1 MTRMNLLVLLA
12 GIVPVLLTPT
22 LALAVDTPRETA
34 ASPDDEAQEP
44 GKSTTK
50 RAPRRPAR
58 ALRFG
63 AENVL
68 AEFGVVTGP
77 SAVNNVGTLRASP
90 YVQWQPDR
98 QWELRLGLMADGQ
111 AQTGSPEFT
120 RWRGDVAETY
130 VRWRGGDTR
139 VTVGAQNILWGR
151 VDGVPVIDRVSRVDL
166 TRLLLDD
173 LPERRRA
180 QWALRWEQN
189 WDELKLDTVVLP
201 AFRGAELP
209 PLESIWSPLNRSTG
223 RVFGVPA
230 QPTLAALTR
239 NAEVRQDDG
248 GYGGAAVRLTRTGEP
263 FDLGVTLGRTRQSLP
278 YYVADFRAATLTAVH
293 PFVSFAA
300 VDGEVVWAGATWRTE
315 LALSRGVPMTS
326 NMASRVDATVM
337 EWVGAVEFFPGGK
350 STRVNLQLQAR
361 RAKTDEPV
369 LELRRYVGLNGEI
382 ETTFAQ
388 AGWKLGL
395 QFASGLSV
403 HDLYLGPK
411 LTYTGWE
418 PHEVYLAVHQFKGNE
433 RTLGGFYADH
443 DLVALGWKTRF

>member
-1 MTRMNLLVLLA
+1 MTRLKLMTSLAWTVLA
-12 GIVPVLLTPT
+12 ALTPM
-22 LALAVDTPRETA
+22 A
-34 ASPDDEAQEP
+34 ASGADAVPDAAQASDDDAP
-44 GKSTTK
+44 APAKSKTK
-50 RAPRRPAR
+50 AASRRSSNT
-58 ALRFG
+58 LRVG
-63 AENVL
+63 MENVL
-68 AEFGVVTGP
+68 AEVGSVTGP
-77 SAVNNVGTLRASP
+77 SAVNGAWTLRGSP
-90 YVQWQPDR
+90 FVLWQPDR
-98 QWELRLGLMADGQ
+98 QWEVRLGVMADGHG
-111 AQTGSPEFT
+111 QTGSPQFT

-130 VRWRGGDTR
+130 VRWRRGDTR
-139 VTVGAQNILWGR
+139 LTVGAQNILWGR
-151 VDGVPVIDRVSRVDL
+151 VDAVPVIDRVSRVDL

-189 WDELKLDTVVLP
+189 WDDLKLDTVVLP

-209 PLESIWSPLNRSTG
+209 QLESIWSPINRSSG

-230 QPTLAALTR
+230 QPQLAALAR
-239 NAEVRQDDG
+239 SAEVRQDDG
-248 GYGGAAVRLTRTGEP
+248 GYGGAALRLTRTGES

-278 YYVADFRAATLTAVH
+278 YYVMDFQAATMTAVH
-293 PFVSFAA
+293 PFVRFTAIDA
-300 VDGEVVWAGATWRTE
+300 EVVWAGATWRME
-315 LALSRGVPMTS
+315 LASSRGVPMTS
-326 NMASRVDATVM
+326 MAASRVDANVT

-361 RAKTDEPV
+361 RAKTDVPV

-403 HDLYLGPK
+403 HDLYLGPR
-411 LTYTGWE
+411 LTFTGWE
-418 PHEVYLAVHQFKGNE
+418 PHEIYLAVHQFKGNE

-443 DLVALGWKTRF
+443 DYVALGWKTRF